1 MPSVQ
6 IQDAIE
12 SKNRVKHWSRK
23 KVKSYSERHIA
34 NSTGRFLNES
44 VFIYSLSNLLSKKD
58 FSFALNLAY

>member
-12 SKNRVKHWSRK
+12 SKNRVKHWLRK

-34 NSTGRFLNES
+34 NSTARFLNES
-44 VFIYSLSNLLSKKD
+44 IFIYSLSNLLSKKD